1 MSHSRKGIPLM
12 LPRPSFAPDLSKTE
26 ADHVFFVESPLI
38 KAILFLS
45 ILGKIQSLKNSNW
58 LAILLFWKKS
68 SFYTLFLFLKCILQA
83 TMVKFYVI

>member
-1 MSHSRKGIPLM
+1 METLARTLNYDNKYATELHLQSRGSDKDWGEQSLM

-45 ILGKIQSLKNSNW
+45 ILGKIQSLKNSN
-58 LAILLFWKKS
+58 
-68 SFYTLFLFLKCILQA
+68 
-83 TMVKFYVI
+83 